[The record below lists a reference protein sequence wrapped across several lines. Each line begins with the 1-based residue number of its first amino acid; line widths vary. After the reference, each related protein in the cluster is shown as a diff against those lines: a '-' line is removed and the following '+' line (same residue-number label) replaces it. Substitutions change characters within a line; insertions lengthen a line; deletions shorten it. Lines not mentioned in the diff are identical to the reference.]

1 MQARKSNPSVGAMQ
15 SRALM
20 YLFTLTHS
28 LMEAMA
34 AAEQAI
40 ELASDAANMRV
51 KSLSR
56 QSPTAATSNASS
68 DAKTE
73 PEHGEGASQNLSPVG
88 VTQQSGT
95 THPTGPS
102 GLPNGVQQST
112 HDSTANQ
119 DETGPIASCRQ
130 WSTPLQ
136 QHHHLQHEQSRDRYS
151 DGDRDGE
158 RQPLIAR
165 PEGLLR
171 VSVDQRPAK
180 KHFDRYQSLL
190 WCYS

>member
-1 MQARKSNPSVGAMQ
+1 
-15 SRALM
+15 M

-51 KSLSR
+51 KSISH
-56 QSPTAATSNASS
+56 QSPTAASSSDSS
-68 DAKTE
+68 DAKTV
-73 PEHGEGASQNLSPVG
+73 PEHGDGASQSLPPVG
-88 VTQQSGT
+88 VSQQPGT
-95 THPTGPS
+95 THPTGHS
-102 GLPNGVQQST
+102 GLPSDAQQSK
-112 HDSTANQ
+112 HDSTASQ
-119 DETGPIASCRQ
+119 DQVGPIASCRQ
-130 WSTPLQ
+130 RSTPLH
-136 QHHHLQHEQSRDRYS
+136 QHHHLQHEQSRERYS
-151 DGDRDGE
+151 GGDRDSE

-180 KHFDRYQSLL
+180 KHFDRYQSPP